1 MLTDLVSSTLLEWIN
16 SFSLGTTIRSI
27 DQLNDGSIIWE
38 TLQDID
44 PQYFFGDLP
53 ERSPSDHWVPRW
65 QNLKHIHKLL
75 ISYIR
80 NQNDGNTHPGLKI
93 NPDLKAIAEASSTK
107 ETNELLKVLLL
118 AAISSP
124 NAEAY
129 ITTMQ
134 ELSTS
139 TQEGLKDII
148 QEAHNPSNER
158 LEELSYERDDYK
170 PRRDMPMDPEL
181 RFEERV
187 GKVLAENEKLSNEK
201 QELMKTVEDMHNRL
215 ARLQENHDTVLDR
228 LTSTEDR
235 LTTLKSGKGD
245 LIPNA
250 KTLES
255 RTRQQEDLIASQEAK
270 IQAFQDEIDSLR
282 MNVESLRVKNQRF
295 QKLQDDYDEVKNE
308 RDQLSRRAN
317 AAEKYRQKLQA
328 SHDFEKENLALK
340 NQVKDLQQQLME
352 SDSNQK
358 SSSERDVELEEY
370 RRVLPRIEQDRHEI
384 QNVKKQ
390 LEFNNHALTERLE
403 SAEDQLA
410 RDEATISE
418 LRDRIREL
426 EGLESPTTPGS
437 TTPKA
442 HGTFQRDLDEV
453 GRREAQLK
461 IENEELKREIGKSNA
476 DASPTDASKG
486 DTGAELSATKS
497 TENEAYRKLQDDYAA
512 VRKKLSDAESEV
524 QTIEQQLSEAKAD
537 LGMIGKEKLD
547 AINAANDSSP
557 PEVLK
562 MRESLQSLRSKI
574 QDLETKLAAS
584 QSFVKEVSTER
595 DTLRDEISKK
605 EQQMQGEDQARLSEM
620 KKLLE
625 EVTARFNSTSE
636 GPELSGTDLL
646 KQFAATTERSAENL
660 AKRAEVRGAALA
672 LWQWSLLLAVLHINQ
687 QNELIKS
694 LQERI
699 ERHEEKDHDA
709 SKEAEKNLMQIIQ
722 RQAREIALISS
733 AWYDQQS
740 RLQNGNLSMLR
751 YRHPASTS
759 TTGAEVHRSWLAKQ
773 RAIVAGGKE
782 R

>member
-1 MLTDLVSSTLLEWIN
+1 MLSDLISSTLLEWIN

-27 DQLNDGSIIWE
+27 DQLSDGSILWD

-44 PQYFFGDLP
+44 PQYFLGELP

-65 QNLKHIHKLL
+65 QNLKHLHKAL

-80 NQNDGNTHPGLKI
+80 NQNDGEVPSGLNI
-93 NPDLKAIAEASSTK
+93 SPDLKAIAEVSSTK
-107 ETNELLKVLLL
+107 ETNELLKLFLL

-134 ELSTS
+134 KLSTS

-148 QEAHNPSNER
+148 QEAQNPSDER
-158 LEELSYERDDYK
+158 LEELDYERNDLST
-170 PRRDMPMDPEL
+170 RRDMPMDPEL
-181 RFEERV
+181 RFEERF
-187 GKVLAENEKLSNEK
+187 GKVLAEKDKLFNEK
-201 QELMKTVEDMHNRL
+201 QELEKTVEDLHDRL

-270 IQAFQDEIDSLR
+270 IQASQDEIDSLR
-282 MNVESLRVKNQRF
+282 MTVESLRVKNQRF

-328 SHDFEKENLALK
+328 SQDFEKENIALK
-340 NQVKDLQQQLME
+340 NQVKDLQQQLRD
-352 SDSNQK
+352 SDISQK

-390 LEFNNHALTERLE
+390 LEFNNHALTERLQ

-442 HGTFQRDLDEV
+442 HGSFQRDLDEV

-461 IENEELKREIGKSNA
+461 IENEELKRELEKFNGGISPSSDTAKE
-476 DASPTDASKG
+476 SPTVGLGTKF
-486 DTGAELSATKS
+486 AE
-497 TENEAYRKLQDDYAA
+497 NDAYRKLQDEYSAIQ
-512 VRKKLSDAESEV
+512 KKLADAQGDMEA
-524 QTIEQQLSEAKAD
+524 IERQLQEAKAE
-537 LGMIGKEKLD
+537 LGLIGKEKLD
-547 AINAANDSSP
+547 MVEAANDSSS
-557 PEVLK
+557 PEVIK
-562 MRESLQSLRSKI
+562 MRDEVHALQNKI
-574 QDLETKLAAS
+574 QDLETKLATS
-584 QSFVKEVSTER
+584 QSFVQEASTER
-595 DTLRDEISKK
+595 DSLRDRITKK
-605 EQQMQGEDQARLSEM
+605 VQEMQGEDQATMDEM
-620 KKLLE
+620 KKLLD
-625 EVTARFNSTSE
+625 EVTARFNSNNTD
-636 GPELSGTDLL
+636 GPQLSGTDLL
-646 KQFAATTERSAENL
+646 RQFSDTMERSAENL
-660 AKRAEVRGAALA
+660 AKRAEIRSVLA
-672 LWQWSLLLAVLHINQ
+672 LWQWFLLFVALHINQ

-699 ERHEEKDHDA
+699 EHSEEQESH
-709 SKEAEKNLMQIIQ
+709 KEAEKNLMQVIQ

-740 RLQNGNLSMLR
+740 RLQNGNVSMLR
-751 YRHPASTS
+751 YRHPANTS
-759 TTGAEVHRSWLAKQ
+759 TTGVEVHRSWLAKQ
-773 RAIVAGGKE
+773 RALVSGSK
-782 R
+782 

>member
-1 MLTDLVSSTLLEWIN
+1 MLSDLISSTLLEWIN
-16 SFSLGTTIRSI
+16 SFSLGATIRSI
-27 DQLNDGSIIWE
+27 DQLSDGSILWD

-44 PQYFFGDLP
+44 PQYFLGELP

-65 QNLKHIHKLL
+65 QNLKHIHKAL

-80 NQNDGNTHPGLKI
+80 NQNDGEVPSGLNI
-93 NPDLKAIAEASSTK
+93 SPDLKAIAEISSTK
-107 ETNELLKVLLL
+107 ETNELLKLFLL

-134 ELSTS
+134 KLSTS

-148 QEAHNPSNER
+148 QEAQNPSDER
-158 LEELSYERDDYK
+158 LEELDYERNGHST
-170 PRRDMPMDPEL
+170 RRDMPMDPEL
-181 RFEERV
+181 RFEERF
-187 GKVLAENEKLSNEK
+187 GKVLAEKDKLSNEK
-201 QELMKTVEDMHNRL
+201 QELEKTVEDLHDRL
-215 ARLQENHDTVLDR
+215 ARLQESHDTVLDR

-235 LTTLKSGKGD
+235 LATLKSGKGD
-245 LIPNA
+245 LTSNS
-250 KTLES
+250 KSLES

-270 IQAFQDEIDSLR
+270 IQASQDEIDSLR
-282 MNVESLRVKNQRF
+282 MTVESLRVKNQRF

-328 SHDFEKENLALK
+328 SHDFEKENIALK
-340 NQVKDLQQQLME
+340 NQVQDLLQQLRD
-352 SDSNQK
+352 SDISQK

-390 LEFNNHALTERLE
+390 LEFNNHALTERLQ

-461 IENEELKREIGKSNA
+461 IENDELKRELEKLNGGISPSTGLGFNKFAEN
-476 DASPTDASKG
+476 DAHR
-486 DTGAELSATKS
+486 E
-497 TENEAYRKLQDDYAA
+497 LQDEYSAI
-512 VRKKLSDAESEV
+512 RKKLADAENEME
-524 QTIEQQLSEAKAD
+524 TIEQQLRDSKAE
-537 LGMIGKEKLD
+537 LGLISKEKLD
-547 AINAANDSSP
+547 MIDVANDSSS
-557 PEVLK
+557 PEVVK
-562 MRESLQSLRSKI
+562 MRDDVHSLQAKI
-574 QDLETKLAAS
+574 QDLETKLSTS

-595 DTLRDEISKK
+595 DSLRDKISKK
-605 EQQMQGEDQARLSEM
+605 EQEMQGEDQATMDEM

-625 EVTARFNSTSE
+625 EITARVNSSNTD
-636 GPELSGTDLL
+636 GPQLSVTDLL
-646 KQFAATTERSAENL
+646 RQFAETTERSAENL
-660 AKRAEVRGAALA
+660 AKRAE
-672 LWQWSLLLAVLHINQ
+672 HINQ

-699 ERHEEKDHDA
+699 QRAEEQA
-709 SKEAEKNLMQIIQ
+709 SNKEAEKNLMQVIQ

-740 RLQNGNLSMLR
+740 RLQNSNFSMMR

-773 RAIVAGGKE
+773 RALVSGGKG

>member
-1 MLTDLVSSTLLEWIN
+1 MLSDLISSTLLEWIN
-16 SFSLGTTIRSI
+16 SFDLGTTIRSI
-27 DQLNDGSIIWE
+27 DQLSDGSILWD

-44 PQYFFGDLP
+44 PQYFLGELP

-65 QNLKHIHKLL
+65 QNLKHLHKAL

-80 NQNDGNTHPGLKI
+80 NQNDGEVPSGLNI
-93 NPDLKAIAEASSTK
+93 SPDLKAIAEMSSMK
-107 ETNELLKVLLL
+107 ETNELLKLFLL

-134 ELSTS
+134 KLSTS

-148 QEAHNPSNER
+148 QEAQNPSDER
-158 LEELSYERDDYK
+158 LEELDYELST
-170 PRRDMPMDPEL
+170 RRDMPMDPEL
-181 RFEERV
+181 RFEERF
-187 GKVLAENEKLSNEK
+187 GKVLAEKDKLFNEK
-201 QELMKTVEDMHNRL
+201 QELEKTVEDLHDRL
-215 ARLQENHDTVLDR
+215 ARLQESHDTVLDR

-235 LTTLKSGKGD
+235 LMTLKSGKGD

-255 RTRQQEDLIASQEAK
+255 RTRQQEDIIASQEAK
-270 IQAFQDEIDSLR
+270 IQASQDEIDSLR
-282 MNVESLRVKNQRF
+282 MTVESLRVKNQRF

-317 AAEKYRQKLQA
+317 AAEKYRQKLQV
-328 SHDFEKENLALK
+328 SHDFEKENIALK
-340 NQVKDLQQQLME
+340 NQVKDLQQQLRD
-352 SDSNQK
+352 SDINQK

-390 LEFNNHALTERLE
+390 LEFNNHALTERLQ

-461 IENEELKREIGKSNA
+461 IENEELKRELEKFNSGISPSSDTAK
-476 DASPTDASKG
+476 ASPRVGLG
-486 DTGAELSATKS
+486 DTKFAE
-497 TENEAYRKLQDDYAA
+497 NDAYRKLQNEYS
-512 VRKKLSDAESEV
+512 VIQRKLSDAQSEMEA
-524 QTIEQQLSEAKAD
+524 IEQQLQDSKSK
-537 LGMIGKEKLD
+537 LGGISKEKLD
-547 AINAANDSSP
+547 MVDAANDSSP
-557 PEVLK
+557 PDVLK
-562 MRESLQSLRSKI
+562 IRDDVHALRSKI
-574 QDLETKLAAS
+574 QDLETKLTAS
-584 QSFVKEVSTER
+584 QSLVQDVTAER
-595 DTLRDEISKK
+595 DSVRNMITKK
-605 EQQMQGEDQARLSEM
+605 EQEMQGEDQATMDEM
-620 KKLLE
+620 KKLLD
-625 EVTARFNSTSE
+625 EVTARFNNNNAN
-636 GPELSGTDLL
+636 GPQLSGTDLL
-646 KQFAATTERSAENL
+646 RQFAETMERSAENM
-660 AKRAEVRGAALA
+660 AKRAE
-672 LWQWSLLLAVLHINQ
+672 HINQ

-694 LQERI
+694 LQDRI
-699 ERHEEKDHDA
+699 RHSEEQE
-709 SKEAEKNLMQIIQ
+709 SNKETEKKFMQVIQ

-740 RLQNGNLSMLR
+740 RLQNSNASMLR

-759 TTGAEVHRSWLAKQ
+759 SNGMEVHRSWLAKQ
-773 RAIVAGGKE
+773 RALVSGRK
-782 R
+782 

>member
-1 MLTDLVSSTLLEWIN
+1 MLSDLISSTLLEWIN

-27 DQLNDGSIIWE
+27 DQLSDGSILWD

-44 PQYFFGDLP
+44 PQYFLGELP

-65 QNLKHIHKLL
+65 QNLKHLHKAL

-80 NQNDGNTHPGLKI
+80 NQNDGEVPSGLNI
-93 NPDLKAIAEASSTK
+93 SPDLKAIAEVSSTK
-107 ETNELLKVLLL
+107 ETNELLKLFLL

-129 ITTMQ
+129 IMTMQ
-134 ELSTS
+134 KLSTS

-148 QEAHNPSNER
+148 QEAQNPSDER
-158 LEELSYERDDYK
+158 LEELDYERNDLST
-170 PRRDMPMDPEL
+170 RRDMPMDPEL
-181 RFEERV
+181 RFEERF
-187 GKVLAENEKLSNEK
+187 GKVLAEKDKLFNEK
-201 QELMKTVEDMHNRL
+201 QELEKTVEDLHDRL
-215 ARLQENHDTVLDR
+215 ARLQENHDMVLDR

-270 IQAFQDEIDSLR
+270 IQASQDEIDSLR
-282 MNVESLRVKNQRF
+282 MTVESLRVKNQRF

-328 SHDFEKENLALK
+328 SQDFEKENIALK
-340 NQVKDLQQQLME
+340 NKVKDLQQQLRD
-352 SDSNQK
+352 SDISQK

-390 LEFNNHALTERLE
+390 LEFNNHALTERLQ

-461 IENEELKREIGKSNA
+461 IENEELKRELEKFNGGISPSSDTAKE
-476 DASPTDASKG
+476 SPTVGLGTKF
-486 DTGAELSATKS
+486 AE
-497 TENEAYRKLQDDYAA
+497 NDAYRKLQDEYSAIQ
-512 VRKKLSDAESEV
+512 KKLADAQGDMEA
-524 QTIEQQLSEAKAD
+524 IERQLQEAKAE
-537 LGMIGKEKLD
+537 LGLISKEKLD
-547 AINAANDSSP
+547 IVEAANDSSSP
-557 PEVLK
+557 DVIK
-562 MRESLQSLRSKI
+562 MRDEVHAVQSKI
-574 QDLETKLAAS
+574 QDLETKLATS
-584 QSFVKEVSTER
+584 QSFVQEVSTER
-595 DTLRDEISKK
+595 DSLRDRLTKK
-605 EQQMQGEDQARLSEM
+605 VQEMQGEDQATMDEM
-620 KKLLE
+620 KKLLD
-625 EVTARFNSTSE
+625 EVAARFNSNNTD
-636 GPELSGTDLL
+636 GPQLSGTDLL
-646 KQFAATTERSAENL
+646 RQFSDTMERSAENL
-660 AKRAEVRGAALA
+660 AKRAE
-672 LWQWSLLLAVLHINQ
+672 HINQ

-699 ERHEEKDHDA
+699 QHSEKQESH
-709 SKEAEKNLMQIIQ
+709 KEAEKNLMQVIQ

-740 RLQNGNLSMLR
+740 RLQNGNVSMLR

-759 TTGAEVHRSWLAKQ
+759 TTGVEVHRSWLAKQ
-773 RAIVAGGKE
+773 RALVSRSK
-782 R
+782 

>member
-1 MLTDLVSSTLLEWIN
+1 MLSDLISSTLLEWIN
-16 SFSLGTTIRSI
+16 SFSLGRTIRSI
-27 DQLNDGSIIWE
+27 DQLSDGSILWD

-44 PQYFFGDLP
+44 PQYFLGELP

-65 QNLKHIHKLL
+65 QNLKHLHKAL

-80 NQNDGNTHPGLKI
+80 NQNDGEVPSGLNI
-93 NPDLKAIAEASSTK
+93 SPDLKAIAEVSSTK
-107 ETNELLKVLLL
+107 ETNELLKLFLL

-134 ELSTS
+134 KLSTS

-148 QEAHNPSNER
+148 QEAQNPSDER
-158 LEELSYERDDYK
+158 LEELDYERNDLST
-170 PRRDMPMDPEL
+170 RRDMPMDPEL
-181 RFEERV
+181 RFEERF
-187 GKVLAENEKLSNEK
+187 GKVLAEKDKLFNEK
-201 QELMKTVEDMHNRL
+201 QELEKTVEDLHDRL
-215 ARLQENHDTVLDR
+215 ARLQESHDTVLDR

-270 IQAFQDEIDSLR
+270 IQASQDEIDSLR
-282 MNVESLRVKNQRF
+282 MTVESLRVKNQRF
-295 QKLQDDYDEVKNE
+295 QKLQDDYDEVRNE

-328 SHDFEKENLALK
+328 SQDFERENIALK
-340 NQVKDLQQQLME
+340 NQVKDLQQQLRD
-352 SDSNQK
+352 SDISQK

-390 LEFNNHALTERLE
+390 LEFNNHALTERLQ

-461 IENEELKREIGKSNA
+461 IENEELKRELEKFNGGLSPSSDSAKESPIG
-476 DASPTDASKG
+476 G
-486 DTGAELSATKS
+486 LGTKFV
-497 TENEAYRKLQDDYAA
+497 ENDAYRKLQDEYSAI
-512 VRKKLSDAESEV
+512 RKKLADAQGEME
-524 QTIEQQLSEAKAD
+524 TIERQLQEAKAE
-537 LGMIGKEKLD
+537 LGLISKEKLD
-547 AINAANDSSP
+547 IVAAANDSSSP
-557 PEVLK
+557 DVIK
-562 MRESLQSLRSKI
+562 MRDEVHAVQNKI
-574 QDLETKLAAS
+574 QDLETKLATS
-584 QSFVKEVSTER
+584 QSFVQEVSTER
-595 DTLRDEISKK
+595 DSLRDRIAKK
-605 EQQMQGEDQARLSEM
+605 VQDMQGEDQATMDEM
-620 KKLLE
+620 KKLLD
-625 EVTARFNSTSE
+625 EVAARFNSNNME
-636 GPELSGTDLL
+636 GPQLSGTDLVR
-646 KQFAATTERSAENL
+646 QFSDTMERSAENL
-660 AKRAEVRGAALA
+660 AKKAEIRSALA
-672 LWQWSLLLAVLHINQ
+672 LWQWFLLFVALHINQ

-699 ERHEEKDHDA
+699 QHSEKQESHKQSER
-709 SKEAEKNLMQIIQ
+709 SLMQVVQ

-740 RLQNGNLSMLR
+740 RLQNGNVSMLR
-751 YRHPASTS
+751 YRNPTSTS
-759 TTGAEVHRSWLAKQ
+759 TTGVEVHRSWLAKQ
-773 RAIVAGGKE
+773 RALVSGSK
-782 R
+782 

>member
-1 MLTDLVSSTLLEWIN
+1 MLSDLISSTLLEWIN

-27 DQLNDGSIIWE
+27 DQLSDGSILWD

-44 PQYFFGDLP
+44 PQYFLGELP

-65 QNLKHIHKLL
+65 QNLKHLHKAL

-80 NQNDGNTHPGLKI
+80 NQNDGEVPSGLNI
-93 NPDLKAIAEASSTK
+93 SPDLKAIAEVSSTK
-107 ETNELLKVLLL
+107 ETNELLKLFLL

-129 ITTMQ
+129 IMTMQ
-134 ELSTS
+134 KLSTS

-148 QEAHNPSNER
+148 QEAQNPSDER
-158 LEELSYERDDYK
+158 LEELDYERNGHST
-170 PRRDMPMDPEL
+170 RRDMPMDPEL
-181 RFEERV
+181 RFEERF
-187 GKVLAENEKLSNEK
+187 GKVLAEKDKLSNEK
-201 QELMKTVEDMHNRL
+201 QELEKTVEDLHDRL
-215 ARLQENHDTVLDR
+215 ARLQESHDTVLDR

-245 LIPNA
+245 LTPNS

-270 IQAFQDEIDSLR
+270 IQASQDEIDSLR
-282 MNVESLRVKNQRF
+282 MTVESLRVKNERF

-328 SHDFEKENLALK
+328 SHDFEKENIALK
-340 NQVKDLQQQLME
+340 NQVKDLQQQLRD
-352 SDSNQK
+352 SDISQK

-390 LEFNNHALTERLE
+390 LEFNNHALTERLQ

-461 IENEELKREIGKSNA
+461 IENEELKRELEKLNGGISPSGNNA
-476 DASPTDASKG
+476 KESSGTGLGIAKFAENDA
-486 DTGAELSATKS
+486 
-497 TENEAYRKLQDDYAA
+497 YIKLQDEYS
-512 VRKKLSDAESEV
+512 VIRKKLADAESEMEA
-524 QTIEQQLSEAKAD
+524 IEQQLRDSKAE
-537 LGMIGKEKLD
+537 LGHISKEKLD
-547 AINAANDSSP
+547 MIDAANDSSSP
-557 PEVLK
+557 DVLK
-562 MRESLQSLRSKI
+562 MRDDVHSLQAKI
-574 QDLETKLAAS
+574 QDLETKLSTS

-595 DTLRDEISKK
+595 DSLRDMIAKK
-605 EQQMQGEDQARLSEM
+605 EQEIQGEDQATMDEM

-625 EVTARFNSTSE
+625 EITARVNSSNKD
-636 GPELSGTDLL
+636 GPQLSVADLL
-646 KQFAATTERSAENL
+646 RQFAETTERSAENL
-660 AKRAEVRGAALA
+660 AKRAEV
-672 LWQWSLLLAVLHINQ
+672 
-687 QNELIKS
+687 K
-694 LQERI
+694 RI
-699 ERHEEKDHDA
+699 QRAEEQA
-709 SKEAEKNLMQIIQ
+709 SNKEAEKNLMQVIQ

-740 RLQNGNLSMLR
+740 RLQNSNASMLR
-751 YRHPASTS
+751 YRYPASTS
-759 TTGAEVHRSWLAKQ
+759 TTGVEVHRSWLAKQ
-773 RAIVAGGKE
+773 RALVSGRKG

>member
-1 MLTDLVSSTLLEWIN
+1 MLSDLISSTLLEWIN

-27 DQLNDGSIIWE
+27 DQLSDGSILWD

-44 PQYFFGDLP
+44 PQYFLGELP

-65 QNLKHIHKLL
+65 QNLKHLHKAL

-80 NQNDGNTHPGLKI
+80 NQNDGEVPSGLNI
-93 NPDLKAIAEASSTK
+93 SPDLKAIAEVSSTK
-107 ETNELLKVLLL
+107 ETNELLKLFLL

-129 ITTMQ
+129 IMTMQ
-134 ELSTS
+134 KLSTS

-148 QEAHNPSNER
+148 QEAQNPSDER
-158 LEELSYERDDYK
+158 LEELDYERNDLST
-170 PRRDMPMDPEL
+170 RRDMPMDPEL
-181 RFEERV
+181 RFEERF
-187 GKVLAENEKLSNEK
+187 GKVLAEKDKLFNEK
-201 QELMKTVEDMHNRL
+201 QELEKTVEDLHDRL
-215 ARLQENHDTVLDR
+215 ARLQENHDMVLDR

-270 IQAFQDEIDSLR
+270 IQASQDEIDSLR
-282 MNVESLRVKNQRF
+282 MTVESLRVKNQRF

-328 SHDFEKENLALK
+328 SQDFEKENIALK
-340 NQVKDLQQQLME
+340 NKVKDLQQQLRD
-352 SDSNQK
+352 SDISQK

-390 LEFNNHALTERLE
+390 LEFNNHALTERLQ

-461 IENEELKREIGKSNA
+461 IENEELKRELEKFNGGISPSSDTAKE
-476 DASPTDASKG
+476 SPTVGLGTKF
-486 DTGAELSATKS
+486 AEKWEFYLPLYCTDSNKNYS
-497 TENEAYRKLQDDYAA
+497 DAYRKLQDEYSAIQ
-512 VRKKLSDAESEV
+512 KKLADAQGDMEA
-524 QTIEQQLSEAKAD
+524 IERQLQEAKAE
-537 LGMIGKEKLD
+537 LGLISKEKLD
-547 AINAANDSSP
+547 IVEAANDSSSP
-557 PEVLK
+557 DVIK
-562 MRESLQSLRSKI
+562 MRDEVHAVQSKI
-574 QDLETKLAAS
+574 QDLETKLATS
-584 QSFVKEVSTER
+584 QSFVQEVSTER
-595 DTLRDEISKK
+595 DSLRDRLTKK
-605 EQQMQGEDQARLSEM
+605 VQEMQGEDQATMDEM
-620 KKLLE
+620 KKLLD
-625 EVTARFNSTSE
+625 EVAARFNSNNTD
-636 GPELSGTDLL
+636 GPQLSGTDLL
-646 KQFAATTERSAENL
+646 RQFSDTMERSAENL
-660 AKRAEVRGAALA
+660 AKRAE
-672 LWQWSLLLAVLHINQ
+672 
-687 QNELIKS
+687 
-694 LQERI
+694 ERI
-699 ERHEEKDHDA
+699 QHSEKQESH
-709 SKEAEKNLMQIIQ
+709 KEAEKNLMQVIQ

-740 RLQNGNLSMLR
+740 RLQNGNVSMLR

-759 TTGAEVHRSWLAKQ
+759 TTGVEVHRSWLAKQ
-773 RAIVAGGKE
+773 RALVSRSK
-782 R
+782 

>member
-1 MLTDLVSSTLLEWIN
+1 MLSDLISSTLLEWIN
-16 SFSLGTTIRSI
+16 SFGLGTTIRSI
-27 DQLNDGSIIWE
+27 DQLSDGSILWD

-44 PQYFFGDLP
+44 PQYFLGELP

-65 QNLKHIHKLL
+65 QNLKHLHKAL

-80 NQNDGNTHPGLKI
+80 NQNDGEVPSGLNI
-93 NPDLKAIAEASSTK
+93 SPDLKAIAEVSSTK
-107 ETNELLKVLLL
+107 ETNELLKLFLL

-134 ELSTS
+134 KLSTS

-148 QEAHNPSNER
+148 QEAQNPSDER
-158 LEELSYERDDYK
+158 LEELDYERNDHSTK
-170 PRRDMPMDPEL
+170 RDMPMDPEL
-181 RFEERV
+181 RFEERF
-187 GKVLAENEKLSNEK
+187 GKVLAEKDKLFNEK
-201 QELMKTVEDMHNRL
+201 QELEKTVEDLHDRL
-215 ARLQENHDTVLDR
+215 ARLQESYDTVLDR

-270 IQAFQDEIDSLR
+270 IQASQDEIDSLR
-282 MNVESLRVKNQRF
+282 MTVESLRVKNLRF

-328 SHDFEKENLALK
+328 SHDFEKENMALK
-340 NQVKDLQQQLME
+340 NQVKDLQQQLR
-352 SDSNQK
+352 DTDINQK

-390 LEFNNHALTERLE
+390 LEFNNHALTERLQ

-426 EGLESPTTPGS
+426 EGLETPTTPGS

-461 IENEELKREIGKSNA
+461 IENEELRRELEKFNGRI
-476 DASPTDASKG
+476 SPSS
-486 DTGAELSATKS
+486 DTTKESSGAGLGVTKFA
-497 TENEAYRKLQDDYAA
+497 ENDAYRKLQDEYSAIQ
-512 VRKKLSDAESEV
+512 KKLADAESEMEA
-524 QTIEQQLSEAKAD
+524 IERQLQDAKAE
-537 LGMIGKEKLD
+537 LGLISKEKLD
-547 AINAANDSSP
+547 MIEAANDSSSP
-557 PEVLK
+557 DVLK
-562 MRESLQSLRSKI
+562 MRDDVHSLKAKI
-574 QDLETKLAAS
+574 QDLETKLSTS
-584 QSFVKEVSTER
+584 QSSVMEVSTER
-595 DTLRDEISKK
+595 DSLRDMITKK
-605 EQQMQGEDQARLSEM
+605 EQEMQGEDQATMDEM

-625 EVTARFNSTSE
+625 EVTARVNSSNSD
-636 GPELSGTDLL
+636 GPQLSGTDLL
-646 KQFAATTERSAENL
+646 RQFAETTERSAENL
-660 AKRAEVRGAALA
+660 AKRAEIRSALA
-672 LWQWSLLLAVLHINQ
+672 LWQWFLLFIALHINQ

-699 ERHEEKDHDA
+699 QRSEEQE
-709 SKEAEKNLMQIIQ
+709 SNKEAEKDLMQVIQ

-740 RLQNGNLSMLR
+740 RLQNGNVSMLR

-759 TTGAEVHRSWLAKQ
+759 TTGVEVHRSWLAKQ
-773 RAIVAGGKE
+773 RALVSGGKE

>member
-1 MLTDLVSSTLLEWIN
+1 MLSDLASSTLLEWIN

-170 PRRDMPMDPEL
+170 PRRDLPMDPEL

-201 QELMKTVEDMHNRL
+201 QELMKTVEDLHNRL

-340 NQVKDLQQQLME
+340 NQVKDLQQQLRE

-403 SAEDQLA
+403 SAEEQLA

-453 GRREAQLK
+453 GRREAQLLVTPLFGLVEVLTGPSK
-461 IENEELKREIGKSNA
+461 IENEELKREIGKFNA
-476 DASPTDASKG
+476 DASPTDASKE
-486 DTGAELSATKS
+486 DTGAELSATKF

-524 QTIEQQLSEAKAD
+524 KTIEQQLSEAKAD

-547 AINAANDSSP
+547 AINAADDSSP

-562 MRESLQSLRSKI
+562 MRDSLQSLQSKI
-574 QDLETKLAAS
+574 QNLETKLAAS

-595 DTLRDEISKK
+595 DTLRDEINKK

-636 GPELSGTDLL
+636 GPELSATDLL
-646 KQFAATTERSAENL
+646 KQFAETTERGAENL
-660 AKRAEVRGAALA
+660 AKRAE
-672 LWQWSLLLAVLHINQ
+672 HINQ

-699 ERHEEKDHDA
+699 ERYEEKDHDA

>member
-1 MLTDLVSSTLLEWIN
+1 MLSDLVSSTLLEWIN
-16 SFSLGTTIRSI
+16 SFDLGTTIRSI
-27 DQLNDGSIIWE
+27 DQLSDGSILWD

-44 PQYFFGDLP
+44 PQFFLGELP

-65 QNLKHIHKLL
+65 QNLKHIHKTL

-80 NQNDGNTHPGLKI
+80 NQNDGEVPSGLNI
-93 NPDLKAIAEASSTK
+93 SPDLKAIAEVSSTK
-107 ETNELLKVLLL
+107 ETNELLKLFLL

-134 ELSTS
+134 KLSTS

-148 QEAHNPSNER
+148 QEAQNPSEER
-158 LEELSYERDDYK
+158 LEELDYERNDHTT
-170 PRRDMPMDPEL
+170 RRDMPMDPEL

-201 QELMKTVEDMHNRL
+201 QELEKTVEDLHNRL

-245 LIPNA
+245 LIPDA

-270 IQAFQDEIDSLR
+270 IQASQDEIDSLQ
-282 MNVESLRVKNQRF
+282 MTVESLRVKNQRF

-328 SHDFEKENLALK
+328 SHDFEKENIALK
-340 NQVKDLQQQLME
+340 NQVKDLQQQLRDTDI
-352 SDSNQK
+352 SQK

-390 LEFNNHALTERLE
+390 LEFNNHALTERLQ
-403 SAEDQLA
+403 SAEEQLA

-461 IENEELKREIGKSNA
+461 IENEQLRRELEKY
-476 DASPTDASKG
+476 
-486 DTGAELSATKS
+486 TGETSSTAGTTKELSGAGLDVTKFAD
-497 TENEAYRKLQDDYAA
+497 NDAYRKLQDEYSAI
-512 VRKKLSDAESEV
+512 RKKLTDAENAVETTERELSDTKSELAL
-524 QTIEQQLSEAKAD
+524 ID
-537 LGMIGKEKLD
+537 KEKLD
-547 AINAANDSSP
+547 AVDAANDSSR
-557 PEVLK
+557 PEILK
-562 MRESLQSLRSKI
+562 MREDVRSLRNKI
-574 QDLETKLAAS
+574 EELETKLSTS
-584 QSFVKEVSTER
+584 QSFVKEVSAER
-595 DTLRDEISKK
+595 DALRDLISKK
-605 EQQMQGEDQARLSEM
+605 EQEMQGEDQATLEEM
-620 KKLLE
+620 KKLLDR
-625 EVTARFNSTSE
+625 VNSSSD
-636 GPELSGTDLL
+636 GSQLSGTELL
-646 KQFAATTERSAENL
+646 RQFAETTERSAENL
-660 AKRAEVRGAALA
+660 AKRAEVWSALA

-687 QNELIKS
+687 QNDLIKS

-699 ERHEEKDHDA
+699 QRAEEQEA
-709 SKEAEKNLMQIIQ
+709 NKEAEKNLMQIIQ

-740 RLQNGNLSMLR
+740 RLQNGNVSTLR

-759 TTGAEVHRSWLAKQ
+759 TNGAEVHRSWLAKQ
-773 RAIVAGGKE
+773 RALVAGSNKE

>member
-1 MLTDLVSSTLLEWIN
+1 MLSDLVSSTLLEWIN
-16 SFSLGTTIRSI
+16 SFNLGTTIRSI
-27 DQLNDGSIIWE
+27 DQLNDGPILWD

-44 PQYFFGDLP
+44 PQYFLGELP

-65 QNLKHIHKLL
+65 QNLKYIHKAL
-75 ISYIR
+75 IGYIR
-80 NQNDGNTHPGLKI
+80 NQNEGEVPSGLNI
-93 NPDLKAIAEASSTK
+93 SPDLKAIAEASSTK
-107 ETNELLKVLLL
+107 ETNELLKLFLL

-124 NAEAY
+124 NAETY

-134 ELSTS
+134 KLSTS

-148 QEAHNPSNER
+148 QEAQNPSDER
-158 LEELSYERDDYK
+158 LEELDYERNYNST
-170 PRRDMPMDPEL
+170 RRDLPMDPEL
-181 RFEERV
+181 RFEERF
-187 GKVLAENEKLSNEK
+187 GKVLAEKNKLSDEK
-201 QELMKTVEDMHNRL
+201 QELEKTVEDLHNRL
-215 ARLQENHDTVLDR
+215 AQLQESHDMVLDR

-235 LTTLKSGKGD
+235 LAILKSGKAD

-255 RTRQQEDLIASQEAK
+255 RTQQQEDLIASQEAK
-270 IQAFQDEIDSLR
+270 IQSSQDEIDNLR
-282 MNVESLRVKNQRF
+282 MTVESLRVKNQRF

-328 SHDFEKENLALK
+328 SHDFEKENIALK
-340 NQVKDLQQQLME
+340 NQVKNLQQQLRD
-352 SDSNQK
+352 SDISQK

-390 LEFNNHALTERLE
+390 LEFNNHALTERLQ
-403 SAEDQLA
+403 SAEDQIA

-426 EGLESPTTPGS
+426 EGLESPITPGS
-437 TTPKA
+437 TTPKV

-461 IENEELKREIGKSNA
+461 IENEGPRRELERFNGEMSHSTGLGVAKFSEN
-476 DASPTDASKG
+476 DA
-486 DTGAELSATKS
+486 
-497 TENEAYRKLQDDYAA
+497 YQKLQDEYSA
-512 VRKKLSDAESEV
+512 VRKKLTDAENELEETDRQFRDAKSE
-524 QTIEQQLSEAKAD
+524 
-537 LGMIGKEKLD
+537 LGSISNDKLD
-547 AINAANDSSP
+547 MVDAANDSSP
-557 PEVLK
+557 PEIIK
-562 MRESLQSLRSKI
+562 MREGVQSLRNRI
-574 QDLETKLAAS
+574 EELETKLSAS
-584 QSFVKEVSTER
+584 QTFVKEVSAER
-595 DTLRDEISKK
+595 DSLRDMITKK
-605 EQQMQGEDQARLSEM
+605 EQEMQGEDQATMDEM
-620 KKLLE
+620 KRLLE
-625 EVTARFNSTSE
+625 EVTVRINSTSD
-636 GPELSGTDLL
+636 GPQLSGTELL
-646 KQFAATTERSAENL
+646 RQFVETAERSAENL
-660 AKRAEVRGAALA
+660 AKRAE
-672 LWQWSLLLAVLHINQ
+672 HINR

-699 ERHEEKDHDA
+699 EHLEEQG
-709 SKEAEKNLMQIIQ
+709 SSFESQKNLMQIIQ

-740 RLQNGNLSMLR
+740 RLQHANFSMQR

-759 TTGAEVHRSWLAKQ
+759 TPGAEVHRSWLAKQ
-773 RAIVAGGKE
+773 RALVARGNE